1 MRIAIATVNVP
12 FIVGGSEYL
21 VRGLERAL
29 AAAGHEVDVV
39 AQPFRFAPRREVLRA
54 MDVWRSEDL
63 TTLPYVP
70 DKVICLKF
78 PAYGARHPNKAL
90 WLTHQHREAYDLWG
104 RSAGDGDGAGPER
117 EAFRA
122 RIKQFDDEMLSAFR
136 ERFTIGRRVS
146 ERLAEHNGLAS
157 SVLWPPPPE
166 TEGFYCAPAEDFV
179 FFPSRLEGLKRQS
192 LLIEAMRHVTT
203 PVCALLAGEGGLRTQ
218 LEHDIAAGGLAG
230 RVRLLGRVS
239 SAQLRSL
246 YAMSLA
252 VFFAPFDEDYGY
264 VTIEAMLS
272 SKPVVSCSDAGGP
285 LEFVVHDET
294 GLVVAPEPAAVA
306 LAIDTLWRDKQ
317 RAEEMGRAGKRRYD
331 GLGLDWQRVVERLV

>member
-21 VRGLERAL
+21 VRGLEREL
-29 AAAGHEVDVV
+29 VAAGHEVDVV
-39 AQPFRFAPRREVLRA
+39 AQPFRFAPRAEVLRA
-54 MDVWRSEDL
+54 MDVWRTEDL
-63 TTLPYVP
+63 TALPCVP
-70 DKVICLKF
+70 DRVICLKF
-78 PAYGARHPNKAL
+78 PAYGLRHPNKAL
-90 WLTHQHREAYDLWG
+90 WLTHQHREAYDLSG
-104 RSAGDGDGAGPER
+104 RPPGDGEGAAPER
-117 EAFRA
+117 ESFRA
-122 RIKQFDDEMLSAFR
+122 SIKQFDDEMLGAFH
-136 ERFTIGRRVS
+136 ERYTIGRRVS
-146 ERLAEHNGLAS
+146 ERLAAYNGLAS

-192 LLIEAMRHVTT
+192 LLIEAMRRVTT
-203 PVCALLAGEGGLRTQ
+203 PVCALLAGEGGLRVQ
-218 LEHDIAAGGLAG
+218 LERDIAAGGLAD

-272 SKPVVSCSDAGGP
+272 SKPVITCNDAGGP
-285 LEFVVHDET
+285 LEFVVHGET
-294 GLVVAPEPAAVA
+294 GLVVAPDPAEIA
-306 LAIDTLWRDKQ
+306 LAIDTLWRDKE
-317 RAEEMGRAGKRRYD
+317 RAREMGQAGRQRYD
-331 GLGLDWQRVVERLV
+331 GLGLDWQSVVERLV